1 MDNTIT
7 ITRKYTLIP
16 TFSETKEWLKKI
28 MEFTKDSYIQK
39 IEYYEKKL
47 EKTKK
52 TDKEN
57 IEKIKSR
64 LVALEEQRNNFNE
77 SGTLIQANVND

>member
-16 TFSETKEWLKKI
+16 TFSGTKEWLKKI

-47 EKTKK
+47 EKT
-52 TDKEN
+52 DK
-57 IEKIKSR
+57 
-64 LVALEEQRNNFNE
+64 
-77 SGTLIQANVND
+77 